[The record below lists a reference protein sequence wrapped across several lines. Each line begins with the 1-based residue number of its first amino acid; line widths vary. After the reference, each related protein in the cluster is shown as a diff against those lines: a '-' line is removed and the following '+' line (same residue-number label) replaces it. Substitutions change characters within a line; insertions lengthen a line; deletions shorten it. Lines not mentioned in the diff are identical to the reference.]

1 MPLQNPDI
9 LLSQRLSSLYT
20 KIKLY
25 LRISNWSKK
34 TRILVAIF
42 TFFPLFSFLTI
53 SHLFYF
59 MSLLSPLL
67 NSKNQNLLLG
77 GAIIITFGSWLF
89 GFFASTFLTL
99 VLFKNSFANS
109 QNKIIGIASNTFSYI
124 GSYSLIVPPLML
136 FGLVEVEKSEIFA
149 TLKGKNIFLY
159 VILYTFVVY
168 LIRKILGKFVHQNIA
183 VNGKM
188 IYSPRRIVLLN
199 FLTAFIYA
207 QFVNIVALLASFFL

>member
-67 NSKNQNLLLG
+67 NSKKKKKKKIN
-77 GAIIITFGSWLF
+77 FFFFFFFFFLF
-89 GFFASTFLTL
+89 FFFCAP
-99 VLFKNSFANS
+99 
-109 QNKIIGIASNTFSYI
+109 
-124 GSYSLIVPPLML
+124 PPLFF

-149 TLKGKNIFLY
+149 TLK
-159 VILYTFVVY
+159 
-168 LIRKILGKFVHQNIA
+168 
-183 VNGKM
+183 
-188 IYSPRRIVLLN
+188 
-199 FLTAFIYA
+199 
-207 QFVNIVALLASFFL
+207 